1 MGLRECQAGAAHGG
15 QPIPFWYL
23 HAMLDDDHARE
34 KGVAG
39 REEGVAGRADDV
51 ARPFCGRSEQLDA
64 LLSCWQEVRSG
75 LAGPRIVVLLA
86 EAGMGKTR
94 LAQQFYDR
102 LVALEQGGDGYW
114 PPHLGH
120 EGNNLLVN
128 PPAASWDA
136 AADMPFLWWG
146 IRLADPAGHNQVA
159 TGGLSAHV
167 DSYLVPHL
175 AAFHREQRRRQRLLQ
190 LAKVGGAVAADAIV
204 DLVPFLGLL
213 KKVGEVGLELKGIH
227 DSWRQDRRVL
237 DAATLLEERRDSLV
251 DQLMADLDKLFTGP
265 AGRRVPAV
273 ILVDDAQFSAAD
285 PGVTALMSALVPAM
299 TAASWPVLL
308 LVTHWEREYAAGVE
322 GGSPI
327 AALIEGHARQE
338 LDAVK
343 VLRLTP
349 IAGLEP
355 LVTGRLPGLTPEQ
368 VGSLTSRAGGNPR
381 FLDEIV
387 RVALDPRNRG
397 MFEGRNST
405 NAMTDAGLESLLAK
419 SVKLHDVVAERFASS
434 PEEVQRAVTLAGLQG
449 ARFVRSLVA
458 DTMRALD
465 AESGA
470 VDPEGAG
477 ETVGVALEEAERRHA
492 FLASLTEFEGEFSQR
507 IYLDVAKEFLPAFY
521 DEDAV
526 GAGLRRVVSDVLTGV
541 TTPEFDTSSLTRLWQ
556 LGVTLF
562 ETSDDVEERRYA
574 AHCLHLLSRAM
585 RESGELQ
592 VAYATALRQA
602 TVLESLPDESLDGDL
617 AWLRAVNDT
626 LAAVGDLDAQRP
638 VLTRLVS
645 LTGATYDDDVNTW
658 SAGMYAEALLDVA
671 DFHAELGQSQLRS
684 EALAMAVDVM
694 ASLDDLSEDLAALE
708 TSLRLHRTYG
718 EWLVERG
725 EVAAAADVQRAA
737 NDIAG
742 HLAAAD
748 DGPGRRFDLAVARRN
763 LARTSVLRGDTD
775 AAIAAFESAA
785 TELRELLALDS
796 SVTLEIQLV
805 TTLDDLA
812 DTLEIEERDAEA
824 ETLRTECLAIMR
836 RHLTLAP
843 EAARTRSNLADAL
856 ERLALARTKSR
867 AYESAWDMS
876 REAVELRRAVVMQTG
891 SGSAESALGVS
902 LARAAEIAARRGA
915 VEDGYGPA
923 REALSL
929 LRAAHEREGN
939 ARSAW
944 RLVYAIK
951 VAVPHEVA
959 HAGLAAART
968 LLSEADAVYQGQSDE
983 AKTFLDDE
991 MEGIGRYRATVLQD
1005 GDALGADTIGVADTN
1020 GVARSDASAVTP
1032 TDGADARISQ
1042 VQEDFGPN

>member
-1 MGLRECQAGAAHGG
+1 MPDGDL
-15 QPIPFWYL
+15 
-23 HAMLDDDHARE
+23 
-34 KGVAG
+34 G
-39 REEGVAGRADDV
+39 RVDGV

-102 LVALEQGGDGYW
+102 LVALEQGADGYW

-128 PPAASWDA
+128 PAAASWNA

-159 TGGLSAHV
+159 TGGLAAHV

-285 PGVTALMSALVPAM
+285 PGVTALMNALVPAM

-338 LDAVK
+338 LDAVR
-343 VLRLTP
+343 VVRLTP

-355 LVTGRLPGLTPEQ
+355 LVTGRLPGLSPEQ
-368 VGSLTSRAGGNPR
+368 VNSLTSRAGGNPR

-397 MFEGRNST
+397 MFEGRSST
-405 NAMTDAGLESLLAK
+405 NALTGAGLETLLAK

-434 PEEVQRAVTLAGLQG
+434 PEEVQRVVALAGLQG
-449 ARFVRSLVA
+449 ARFVRPLVA

-465 AESGA
+465 AEPGTA
-470 VDPEGAG
+470 EPEGAG
-477 ETVGVALEEAERRHA
+477 ESVGVALEEAERRHA
-492 FLASLTEFEGEFSQR
+492 FLAALSEFEGEFSQR

-521 DEDAV
+521 DEDDV
-526 GAGLRRVVSDVLTGV
+526 SAGLRRAVADVLTGV
-541 TTPEFDTSSLTRLWQ
+541 TTPEFDTGSLTRLWQ

-574 AHCLHLLSRAM
+574 AHCLHLLSEAM

-592 VAYATALRQA
+592 VAHATALRQA
-602 TVLESLPDESLDGDL
+602 ALLESLPDERLDGDL
-617 AWLRAVNDT
+617 EWLRLVNDT
-626 LAAVGDLDAQRP
+626 LAAVGDLDAQRS
-638 VLTRLVS
+638 VLTRLS
-645 LTGATYDDDVNTW
+645 GLTGATYEDDVNAW
-658 SAGMYAEALLDVA
+658 SASMYAEVLLDVA
-671 DFHAELGQSQLRS
+671 GFHAELGQSRQRS
-684 EALAMAVDVM
+684 EALVMAVDVM
-694 ASLDDLSEDLAALE
+694 ASLDGYPEDVSSLE
-708 TSLRLHRTYG
+708 TSLRLHRLYG

-725 EVAAAADVQRAA
+725 EVETAADVQRAA

-742 HLAAAD
+742 HLAAVD
-748 DGPGRRFDLAVARRN
+748 DGPGRRFGVAAAKRDLG
-763 LARTSVLRGDTD
+763 RTSVLLGDTR
-775 AAIAAFESAA
+775 AAIAEFESAA
-785 TELRELLALDS
+785 TELRHLLAKGA

-812 DTLEIEERDAEA
+812 DALALEDRDAEA
-824 ETLRTECLAIMR
+824 ETLRTECLAVMR

-843 EAARTRSNLADAL
+843 EAARTRSNVADAL
-856 ERLALARTKSR
+856 ERLAKARTKSR
-867 AYESAWDMS
+867 EYESAWVLS
-876 REAVELRRAVVMQTG
+876 REAVELRRAVVQQTG
-891 SGSAESALGVS
+891 SGSAQSDLGVS

-923 REALSL
+923 REAVSL

-951 VAVPHEVA
+951 AAVPYEVA
-959 HAGLAAART
+959 HAGLAAARV
-968 LLSEADAVYQGQSDE
+968 LLSEADAVYRGQPDE
-983 AKTFLDDE
+983 ARSLLDDD
-991 MEGIGRYRATVLQD
+991 MEGIARFRATVLE
-1005 GDALGADTIGVADTN
+1005 
-1020 GVARSDASAVTP
+1020 SAQ
-1032 TDGADARISQ
+1032 AH
-1042 VQEDFGPN
+1042 EDFGPN